1 MGPRA
6 QSKRAPVGP
15 AESGRA
21 LLIEIRFHGRGG
33 QGAVT
38 AANLLVDAAILEG
51 KYAQAFPHFG
61 AERRGA
67 PVVAFARISDRPIQ
81 IHSQI
86 EEPDIVVVLD
96 PRLFDLV
103 DPLEGLKPGGTIVAN
118 AKENPVSDSRY
129 QAWCVDA
136 TSIALSLGLVVSGW
150 PVVNTTM
157 LGALS
162 RATGV
167 VGLESIVSAIKSN
180 FRGRLGEAN
189 AAAAR
194 RAYEEARPCPAGP
207 GGSGG

>member
-1 MGPRA
+1 ML
-6 QSKRAPVGP
+6 V
-15 AESGRA
+15 
-21 LLIEIRFHGRGG
+21 EIRFHGRGG

-38 AANLLVDAAILEG
+38 AANLLVDAAIREG

-96 PRLFDLV
+96 PRLFELV
-103 DPLEGLKPGGTIVAN
+103 NVLEGLKPDGVVVVN
-118 AKENPVSDSRY
+118 AREKPFDSPHKTY
-129 QAWCVDA
+129 CVDA
-136 TSIALSLGLVVSGW
+136 TRIAIDLGLVVSGW

-162 RATGV
+162 RATGI
-167 VGLESIVSAIKSN
+167 VGLESIKWAITNN
-180 FRGRLGEAN
+180 FKGRLGEKN
-189 AAAAR
+189 AEAAE
-194 RAYEEARPCPAGP
+194 RAYRETREC
-207 GGSGG
+207 S